1 MTAQMPMSAPAVRWG
16 ILGAG
21 GIAHKL
27 ADAVNEY
34 TASQVLAVASRDQVK
49 AQDFADRVG
58 VPTAY
63 GSYEQLVNDPDIDVV
78 YVATPHSHHHEH
90 MMLAIEAGKHVMC
103 EKAFT
108 QNLSQAREVVAAARA
123 KGVFL
128 MEAMWTRHLP
138 HMHAIRELIA
148 RGEIGDL
155 VSVQADHGQPIAHI
169 ERMWNPN
176 LAGGALLDLGVYPI
190 AFAHDILGVPDA
202 ITARG
207 RIRDTGVDNQVSM
220 VFEYAGAQAALTT
233 TMEARTPCTAH
244 IAGTQGRIEI
254 DEVFYNPTSFTLTRE
269 DGTSMFYDGTVPNG
283 FQYEAAE
290 VARRIHAGDKE
301 SAFLTLDQSL
311 EIMAIMD
318 EVRRQIGVT
327 YPNER

>member
-1 MTAQMPMSAPAVRWG
+1 MSAPLPMSAPAVRWG

-27 ADAVNEY
+27 ADAVNRY
-34 TASQVLAVASRDQVK
+34 TASQVIAVGSRSLERSQ
-49 AQDFADRVG
+49 AFADEMG

-63 GSYEQLVNDPDIDVV
+63 GSYEELLADPDVDVV

-90 MMLAIEAGKHVMC
+90 ALMAIEAGKHVLC

-108 QNLSQAREVVAAARA
+108 QNAAQAREVVAAARA

-138 HMHAIRELIA
+138 HVHALRELIV

-155 VSVQADHGQPIAHI
+155 VSVQADHGQALTHV
-169 ERMWNPN
+169 ERMWNPE

-190 AFAHDILGVPDA
+190 AFAHDLLGVPER
-202 ITARG
+202 ITASG
-207 RIRDTGVDNQVSM
+207 RLRETGVDGQVSV
-220 VFEYAGAQAALTT
+220 VFDYPGAQAILTT
-233 TMEARTPCTAH
+233 TMEVRTPNVAL
-244 IAGTQGRIEI
+244 IGGTEGYV
-254 DEVFYNPTSFTLTRE
+254 EVHDTFYTPTSFTVTKA
-269 DGTSMFYDGTVPNG
+269 DGTTSFFDGDVPNG

-290 VARRIHAGDKE
+290 VARCIVAGDTE
-301 SAFLTLDQSL
+301 SALLTLDHSI
-311 EIMAIMD
+311 EVMEIMD
-318 EVRRQIGVT
+318 EVRAQIGLV
-327 YPNER
+327 YPNEQ

>member
-1 MTAQMPMSAPAVRWG
+1 MSAPLPMSAPAVRWG

-27 ADAVNEY
+27 ADAVNSY
-34 TASQVLAVASRDQVK
+34 TQSQVVAVASRDQAK
-49 AQDFADRVG
+49 AQAFADRMG

-63 GSYEQLVNDPDIDVV
+63 GSYEQLVVDPDIDVV

-90 MMLAIEAGKHVMC
+90 MLLAIEAGQHVLC

-108 QNLSQAREVVAAARA
+108 QNAAQAREVVAAARA
-123 KGVFL
+123 KGVFV

-138 HMHAIRELIA
+138 HIYAIRELIE
-148 RGEIGDL
+148 RGEIGDV

-169 ERMWNPN
+169 PRMWNPE

-190 AFAHDILGVPDA
+190 AFAHDILGVPDQ
-202 ITARG
+202 ITAVG

-220 VFEYAGAQAALTT
+220 VFDYPTSQAILTT

-244 IAGTQGRIEI
+244 IAGTEGWIEI
-254 DEVFYNPTSFTLTRE
+254 DRMFYNPVAFTLNRH
-269 DGTSMFYDGTVPNG
+269 DGTSMRWDGTVPNG
-283 FQYEAAE
+283 FQFEAAE
-290 VARRIHAGDKE
+290 VARRVSAGETE
-301 SAFLTLDQSL
+301 SPYLTLDQSI
-311 EIMAIMD
+311 EIMDIMD
-318 EVRRQIGVT
+318 TVRAQIGVS
-327 YPNER
+327 YPNEG